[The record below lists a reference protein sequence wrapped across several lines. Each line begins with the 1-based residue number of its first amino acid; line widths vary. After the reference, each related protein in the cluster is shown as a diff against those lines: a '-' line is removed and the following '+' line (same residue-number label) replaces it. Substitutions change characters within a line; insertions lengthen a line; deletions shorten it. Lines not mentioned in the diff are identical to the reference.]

1 MADDGVGRAA
11 PAVRFHGIRVRHRQ
25 PTGVFEG
32 PLVCY
37 QQLQQDQGQGEGPT
51 AAAPQLSQWS
61 LIEEITWL

>member
-1 MADDGVGRAA
+1 MADDGVGGAA

-25 PTGVFEG
+25 PTGAFDG
-32 PLVCY
+32 HLVCY

-51 AAAPQLSQWS
+51 TAPQLTRLS